1 MLKLPLMVFLGILVV
16 FGIIYFAMQSGT
28 VKTGQNSDIMASLSQ
43 PTPTP
48 APLLVASG
56 TPQPSQEQNLP
67 TQGPEKPMDTQSE
80 NTTKATIKTSKGDIV
95 ISFFNDVAPNTVKN
109 FATKSQSGFYNNLT
123 FHRVED
129 WVIQGGDP
137 SGNGTGGG
145 SKPVEFNKKPFVTG
159 AVGVA
164 SRGDGRTENDAQF
177 FITKSD
183 ATWLNGQ
190 YTNFGQVTE
199 GMDVVNKIAIG
210 DKIISVTLE

>member
-1 MLKLPLMVFLGILVV
+1 MLKTGVLVFLGIVV
-16 FGIIYFAMQSGT
+16 IFGIIYFAMQSGNT
-28 VKTGQNSDIMASLSQ
+28 KTAQNSDIMISQSQ

-48 APLLVASG
+48 APLLLATQS
-56 TPQPSQEQNLP
+56 PQPSQEQNA
-67 TQGPEKPMDTQSE
+67 TQGPEKPMDTQQTT
-80 NTTKATIKTSKGDIV
+80 TTKATINTSKGDIV

-109 FATKSQSGFYNNLT
+109 FVTKSTSGFYNNLV

-137 SGNGTGGG
+137 TGNGTGGG
-145 SKPVEFNKKPFVTG
+145 SKPVEFNNKPFVTG

-190 YTNFGQVTE
+190 YTNFGQVTQ
-199 GMDVVNKIAIG
+199 GMDVVQKIAIG
-210 DKIISVTLE
+210 DKILGITLE